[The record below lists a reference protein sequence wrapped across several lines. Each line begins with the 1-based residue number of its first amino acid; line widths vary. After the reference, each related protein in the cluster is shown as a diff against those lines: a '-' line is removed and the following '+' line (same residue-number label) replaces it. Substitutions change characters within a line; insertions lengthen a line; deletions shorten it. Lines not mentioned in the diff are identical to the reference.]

1 MSNEWFPV
9 RKAPVEV
16 EARGPITEPDQ
27 IETPEGTMDAD
38 EGDYIVRGVE
48 GEIYPVKPDIFAKTY
63 QRIGEDMTV
72 ALNEQEQSTIIDQ
85 LIAGLSGTDQEWL
98 NEDNRDVQNGAIEA
112 VLDKLSPNW
121 RNADSRD
128 DVKIHSITV
137 HRSGTQQE

>member
-1 MSNEWFPV
+1 MSDEWFRV

-16 EARGPITEPDQ
+16 EARGPISEPDQ
-27 IETPEGTMDAD
+27 IETPEGTMKAD

-72 ALNEQEQSTIIDQ
+72 ALNDREQSVIVDQ
-85 LIAGLSGTDQEWL
+85 LIAGLSATNQARLGVEDQ
-98 NEDNRDVQNGAIEA
+98 DVQNDAIED

-121 RNADSRD
+121 RDAESRD
-128 DVKIHSITV
+128 DIEVRSITV
-137 HRSGTQQE
+137 HRNGTQQE